1 VDAAQANK
9 ICSFNRHFAEPAGS
23 FENNESF
30 MRTISNLKDGETV
43 TFYDSVYNTPLFE
56 APVGRTK
63 DEFLQEVRRGG
74 GGERWKCL

>member
-43 TFYDSVYNTPLFE
+43 TFYDSVYNTPLFV
-56 APVGRTK
+56 APVGWTM
-63 DEFLQEVRRGG
+63 DEFL
-74 GGERWKCL
+74 L